1 MSRIRI
7 EDVYLLPGLWM
18 PRATMG
24 LLARRLSQLGYRTKA
39 VGYPSVRGGLDE
51 NADRVATALAQGGR
65 RTCAIVAHSTG
76 GIVALRAALRAA
88 GTTPARI
95 VLLGTPFGDVYA
107 ARFLWHHRFWR
118 RLIGRTIGD
127 WVAAQAR
134 PVPPD
139 IEVGVLAGDR
149 RFGLGSVLVRDM
161 PRPNDGVVTVAETR
175 GPGMRDHRVMP
186 VTHMA
191 LVTDRRV
198 CREVAAFLAT
208 GRFLAPQAGP

>member
-1 MSRIRI
+1 MSHIRI

-18 PRATMG
+18 PGATMG
-24 LLARRLSQLGYRTKA
+24 ILRRRLARLGFRATT
-39 VGYPSVRGGLDE
+39 VGYPSVRGGLDD
-51 NADRVATALAQGGR
+51 NADRIAAALAHGGR

-76 GIVALRAALRAA
+76 GIVALRAALRTV

-95 VLLGTPFGDVYA
+95 VLLGTPFGDVHA
-107 ARFLWHHRFWR
+107 ARSLWHHRFWR
-118 RLIGRTIGD
+118 CIIGRTIGD
-127 WVAAQAR
+127 WIAAQAR

-139 IEVGVLAGDR
+139 IEIGVLAGDR
-149 RFGLGSVLVRDM
+149 RFGLGSVLVRGM
-161 PRPNDGVVTVAETR
+161 PCPNDGVVTVAETHV
-175 GPGMRDHRVMP
+175 PGMRDHRVMP

-208 GRFLAPQAGP
+208 GRFVSPKAAP